1 MKQYNQEFP
10 IERMAEIMGI
20 SRSGYYRFLKAEPS
34 ARDREEQRLLEKI
47 RLIHQT
53 SFETYGSPRI
63 HAELKD
69 NGETCSRRRVA
80 RLMKKHGIVAKMSK
94 RFKKTTQQAEKPYFM
109 ATDLI
114 QQDFKAQEPNEAW
127 VSDITYVLTQ
137 EGWIYCAM
145 ILDLFSRKIVGLA
158 IDSCITAEL
167 VLGALRPALTRRRPP
182 AGIIHH
188 SDRGS
193 QYTSR
198 ALKLLADN
206 YGVQLSMGK
215 VANAYDNAVAES
227 FFHTLKTE
235 LIYFQ
240 SYKNLEEAK
249 MNIFHYIYG
258 FYNQTRRHSTLGY
271 LSPRQFEN
279 NFYADKKTLFPVSIK
294 CLQDQSFK
302 WASVTCSNCTVGK
315 KLKPWSTEA
324 TWL

>member
-1 MKQYNQEFP
+1 MKRYDHEFP
-10 IERMAEIMGI
+10 IERMAKVLGV
-20 SRSGYYRFLKAEPS
+20 SRSGYYHFLKAAPS
-34 ARDREEQRLLEKI
+34 LRDQGNKQLLDKI

-69 NGETCSRRRVA
+69 GGEVCSRKRVA
-80 RLMKKHGIVAKMSK
+80 RLMRRHGIAAKMFR
-94 RFKKTTQQAEKPYFM
+94 RFKKTTQQSEKPSFV
-109 ATDLI
+109 APDLI
-114 QQDFKAQEPNEAW
+114 QQEFKAHEPNEAW

-145 ILDLFSRKIVGLA
+145 ILDLFSRRIVGLA
-158 IDSCITAEL
+158 IEARITAGL
-167 VLGALRPALTRRRPP
+167 VLAALRQALTHRSPP
-182 AGIIHH
+182 AGVVHH

-198 ALKLLADN
+198 ALKLLADL

-235 LIYFQ
+235 LVYFQ

-258 FYNQTRRHSTLGY
+258 FYNQTRRHSTLRY
-271 LSPRQFEN
+271 LSPAQFEN
-279 NFYADKKTLFPVSIK
+279 KFYNEEKISL
-294 CLQDQSFK
+294 L
-302 WASVTCSNCTVGK
+302 SVH
-315 KLKPWSTEA
+315 
-324 TWL
+324 

>member
-1 MKQYNQEFP
+1 MKRYNQEFP
-10 IERMAEIMGI
+10 VERMAKVLGV
-20 SRSGYYRFLKAEPS
+20 SRSGYYRFLKAKPS
-34 ARDREEQRLLEKI
+34 LRDQENKQLLNKI

-69 NGETCSRRRVA
+69 AGEVCSRKRVA
-80 RLMKKHGIVAKMSK
+80 RLMRRHGIAAKMAK
-94 RFKKTTQQAEKPYFM
+94 RFKKTTQQSEKPSFV
-109 ATDLI
+109 APDLI
-114 QQDFKAQEPNEAW
+114 QQDFKAHSPNEAW

-145 ILDLFSRKIVGLA
+145 ILDLFSRRIVGLA
-158 IDSCITAEL
+158 IEALMTAEL
-167 VLGALRPALTRRRPP
+167 VLAALRQALTHRSPP
-182 AGIIHH
+182 AGVVHH

-198 ALKLLADN
+198 ALKLLADL

-249 MNIFHYIYG
+249 INIFQYVYG
-258 FYNQTRRHSTLGY
+258 FYNQRRRHSTLGY
-271 LSPRQFEN
+271 LSPTQFEKE
-279 NFYADKKTLFPVSIK
+279 FYFNEKLSLP
-294 CLQDQSFK
+294 
-302 WASVTCSNCTVGK
+302 TVH
-315 KLKPWSTEA
+315 
-324 TWL
+324 

>member
-1 MKQYNQEFP
+1 MKRYNQEFP
-10 IERMAEIMGI
+10 IERMAKVLGV

-34 ARDREEQRLLEKI
+34 LRDQENKTLLDKI

-63 HAELKD
+63 HAELKAV
-69 NGETCSRRRVA
+69 GEVCSRKRVA
-80 RLMKKHGIVAKMSK
+80 RIMRDHGIAAKMVK
-94 RFKKTTQQAEKPYFM
+94 RFRKTTHQSEKPSFV
-109 ATDLI
+109 APDLI
-114 QQDFKAQEPNEAW
+114 QQDFKTHEPNEAW

-158 IDSCITAEL
+158 IDARMTAEL
-167 VLGALRPALTRRRPP
+167 VLAALRQALTHRSPP
-182 AGIIHH
+182 AGVVHH

-198 ALKLLADN
+198 ALKLLADL
-206 YGVQLSMGK
+206 YGIQLSMGK

-235 LIYFQ
+235 LVYFQ

-249 MNIFHYIYG
+249 MNIFQYIYG

-271 LSPRQFEN
+271 LSPAQFEKE
-279 NFYADKKTLFPVSIK
+279 FYLNEKISLP
-294 CLQDQSFK
+294 
-302 WASVTCSNCTVGK
+302 SVH
-315 KLKPWSTEA
+315 
-324 TWL
+324 